1 MMKRVSLIVLLLLL
15 TGLFTTAAQ
24 SPTATPVNPNAQI
37 TWPPPVYIVSGDFEI
52 RGTANVPNMTAYYL
66 EFRQRNSDLSIPA
79 QEVWLPITMPS
90 STPILQNALGV
101 WNTRTTS
108 DGVYD
113 LRLTIAVQGGQLVF
127 AAIGPVRVENNPPP
141 FAQRPNNNLQP
152 TLAMPIATLIP
163 TLIPT
168 PTAFSSDPTVMAVRD
183 ANVRK
188 GDSTSYE
195 VVGSLLNNNSAPV
208 LGVSAL
214 GSGWY
219 LIRLPNGTQ
228 GWIAPSV
235 VQASGN
241 FANVPR
247 VNPPP
252 LPTATPIPATATPN
266 SAINLVAGNF
276 SFAPGSPN
284 CNQPFN
290 VFMDVANFGTI
301 ASPGTILSVTD
312 FRRADGALQTN
323 GIGAIPPINPG
334 QTVNVGPI
342 TLTVSTYYNEDH
354 RLFMVIDPNNT
365 IVEMNK
371 NDNFREAFYFLN
383 KALCP

>member
-1 MMKRVSLIVLLLLL
+1 MKRVSLIVLLLLL

-141 FAQRPNNNLQP
+141 FAQRPNVQP
-152 TLAMPIATLIP
+152 TLALP

-168 PTAFSSDPTVMAVRD
+168 PTAFSGEPTVMAVRD

-195 VVGSLLNNNSAPV
+195 VVGSLLNGNSASV

-312 FRRADGALQTN
+312 FRRADGSFQTSN
-323 GIGAIPPINPG
+323 IGAIPPINPG

-342 TLTVSTYYNEDH
+342 TLTVSTFYNEDH

-371 NDNFREAFYFLN
+371 NDNFKEAFYFLN